1 MRRTIRNKIEDLEQ
15 TANTENGVTIVPL
28 DESGE
33 VRGSPLDNNS
43 AAIQIQISISDETY
57 ETWD

>member
-43 AAIQIQISISDETY
+43 AGMQIEISISDETY
-57 ETWD
+57 ASWD